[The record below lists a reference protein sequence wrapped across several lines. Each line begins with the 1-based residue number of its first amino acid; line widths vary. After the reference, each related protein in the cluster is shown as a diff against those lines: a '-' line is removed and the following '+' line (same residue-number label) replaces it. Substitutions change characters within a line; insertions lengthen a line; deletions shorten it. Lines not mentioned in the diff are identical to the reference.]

1 MEPAKLRQQILSSNK
16 TASEK
21 AEDLLLKREVN
32 EMSKVEW
39 RELIAG
45 IPEDVER
52 EIGRLKSADISGAV
66 KSVDDSIGVM
76 QSLFAPFPEIM
87 FPRTLDTTSLA
98 GLLGAPLAC
107 RVPLPQSQYQHANRL
122 FPGLFCPE
130 TTISAHDLHPYL
142 ITALQASWPTGS
154 PTELLLTT
162 FWDVVGYKLPEF
174 AAGHL
179 GIAVSENRNCVDDS
193 ITIADKK
200 RDYMQ
205 FLDNVL
211 VIGGEDKPT
220 RSEMRVAQSEL
231 LLKHK
236 GANAALYGDLG
247 YIIMIVT
254 AGECMKSLS
263 GRQKVL
269 QLFIN
274 LTRWLHTIHTLSL
287 LPPPPPARLLET
299 FFRPSPYIVNSN
311 GDQCGQVQLV
321 LHFNSVE
328 KTFQVPGR
336 HMQELL
342 DVYGLLHTLKLTGA
356 IQCASLHVNGM
367 KQPLKHPMDR
377 VSQQTSDGMCLV
389 HLRLQPVGARISFQS
404 SQQLRNLVNSLLATL
419 APVHAAGFVHRDIR
433 LDNIVEG
440 PKEVYA

>member
-1 MEPAKLRQQILSSNK
+1 MATLQELLDSVADDLDPVIDYKAKLLSGGYRTLNAVK
-16 TASEK
+16 QADK
-21 AEDLLLKREVN
+21 ADLERACGLLLGDATVIWKA
-32 EMSKVEW
+32 
-39 RELIAG
+39 AG
-45 IPEDVER
+45 GV
-52 EIGRLKSADISGAV
+52 SDISGAV
-66 KSVDDSIGVM
+66 KSVDGSIGVM
-76 QSLFAPFPEIM
+76 QSLFAPFPETM

-122 FPGLFCPE
+122 FPDLFCPE
-130 TTISAHDLHPYL
+130 TTISAHDLHPFL

-162 FWDVVGYKLPEF
+162 FWDTVGYKLPEF

-179 GIAVSENRNCVDDS
+179 GIAVSENRNSVDDS

-211 VIGGEDKPT
+211 VIGGEDKAT

-247 YIIMIVT
+247 YIIMIAT
-254 AGECMKSLS
+254 AGECVTVFALNLRHSAQLQPLVGQFEMRSLS

-269 QLFIN
+269 RLFIN
-274 LTRWLHTIHTLSL
+274 LTRWLHTVHALGL
-287 LPPPPPARLLET
+287 LPPPPPARLLKT
-299 FFRPSPYIVNSN
+299 FFRTSPYSVNSN
-311 GDQCGQVQLV
+311 GEQYGQVQLV

-328 KTFQVPGR
+328 KTFHVPGR

-356 IQCASLHVNGM
+356 IQCASLQVSIHL
-367 KQPLKHPMDR
+367 KQ
-377 VSQQTSDGMCLV
+377 
-389 HLRLQPVGARISFQS
+389 RLNNV
-404 SQQLRNLVNSLLATL
+404 
-419 APVHAAGFVHRDIR
+419 
-433 LDNIVEG
+433 
-440 PKEVYA
+440 